1 MGSRKR
7 YPRDE
12 SLYNLIQENEVM
24 LFLRYLPLAA
34 WWVAGNKNLWTGRGR
49 PPKNLYDV
57 LVCLAIRKYFNL
69 SLRRG
74 MGLLRLFRALGVID
88 VSIPCFKTLDN
99 YQHSD
104 EIRSYL
110 DEVLKLTTEPLRPVE
125 HFFSTDTTGTAT
137 TCYSSWF
144 DIRTMKEGRKCQ
156 HLMAHV
162 TVGTRLKAAVAFDAR
177 TNRGGHSEILKE
189 HVAEVAK
196 DFEVKEWSA
205 DRAYLSR
212 ENCNAVAAVGAEPW
226 FKLKCNTT
234 ARSRGSPAWRRM
246 VLEFWRNPEVA
257 ERKYHRRSAVES
269 AISAKKRKFG
279 GFVRARKDA
288 SKENEETLGWIG
300 YNFSVLG
307 RAVHEFGLKPQFA
320 N

>member
-1 MGSRKR
+1 MERKR

-24 LFLRYLPLAA
+24 LFLHHLPLAV
-34 WWVAGNKNLWTGRGR
+34 WWVAGNRSLWRGMGR
-49 PPKNLYDV
+49 PPKNLYDI

-74 MGLLRLFRALGVID
+74 MGLLRMLRGLGVID

-99 YQHSD
+99 YQRD
-104 EIRSYL
+104 RRIEPYL
-110 DEVLKLTTEPLRPVE
+110 DELMRLVTDPLKLVE
-125 HFFSTDTTGTAT
+125 HFFSTDTTGMST
-137 TCYSSWF
+137 TCYSPWF
-144 DIRTMKEGRKCQ
+144 DIRTRKEGRKRD

-162 TVGTRLKAAVAFDAR
+162 TVGSRLKAAVALDAR
-177 TNRGGHSEILKE
+177 TDCGGHSEILRE
-189 HVAEVAK
+189 HVKEIAK
-196 DFEVKEWSA
+196 SFEVREWSA

-226 FKLKCNTT
+226 IKLKSNTT
-234 ARSRGSPAWRRM
+234 AKTRGSPAWRRM
-246 VLEFWRNPEVA
+246 VLGFWQNPEVA
-257 ERKYHRRSAVES
+257 ERKYHRRSAVEA

-279 GFVRARKDA
+279 SFVRARKDT
-288 SKENEETLGWIG
+288 SKENEETLSWVG
-300 YNFSVLG
+300 YNFSVLC
-307 RAVHEFGLKPQFA
+307 RAVHEFGLKPHFT